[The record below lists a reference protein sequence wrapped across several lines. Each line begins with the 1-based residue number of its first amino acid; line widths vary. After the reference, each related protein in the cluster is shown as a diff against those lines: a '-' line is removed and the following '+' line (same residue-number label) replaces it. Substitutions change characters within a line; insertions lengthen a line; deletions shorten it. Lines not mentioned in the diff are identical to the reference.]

1 MQQQRFR
8 GFACDLFYVRI
19 YYRKYAII

>member
-1 MQQQRFR
+1 MQQRFR

-19 YYRKYAII
+19 YDTKYAII